1 MSSFGVKRA
10 LPNSSDLLTEKSNW
24 LMRGVYSVSGATSGP
39 NPPADLNRV
48 FFLQLQVLGSTMG
61 TRTEFEDL
69 LSFMER
75 TGVRP
80 HVQFTYAL
88 DDVAAAIDL
97 MATGGVQ
104 GKLVVIP

>member
-1 MSSFGVKRA
+1 MV
-10 LPNSSDLLTEKSNW
+10 
-24 LMRGVYSVSGATSGP
+24 VCGATSGP

-61 TRTEFEDL
+61 TRAEFDDL
-69 LSFMER
+69 LAFMER

-80 HVQFTYAL
+80 HVQFTYGL

-97 MATGGVQ
+97 MATGGIQ
-104 GKLVVIP
+104 GKLVVTL